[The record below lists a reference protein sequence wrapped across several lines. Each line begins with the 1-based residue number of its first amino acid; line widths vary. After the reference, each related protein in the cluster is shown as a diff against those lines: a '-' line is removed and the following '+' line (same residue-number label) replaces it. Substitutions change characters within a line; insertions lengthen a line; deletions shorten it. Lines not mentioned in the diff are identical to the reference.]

1 MREAAGP
8 RRRSIREQID
18 LFALVVVQPTV
29 AAFATVG
36 LLADRTA
43 AQEVTRPFLVWAGLL
58 LLALIF
64 AEGVWSFASRHMRR
78 QGLGVLWVK
87 LVGAGLCAILSF
99 AAAYRHL
106 GLVDRGLVTHKAGV
120 ALYFSVTAWTTVGF
134 GDVVATVQARP
145 FAAAQAL
152 GGFVFN
158 SALIGLMLHAL
169 TVTSMAAAREE
180 AGRIS

>member
-8 RRRSIREQID
+8 PRRSIREQID
-18 LFALVVVQPTV
+18 LFALVVIQPVV
-29 AAFATVG
+29 AAFAAVG
-36 LLADRTA
+36 LLGDRTA
-43 AQEVTRPFLVWAGLL
+43 AQEITRPFLVWGGLL

-106 GLVDRGLVTHKAGV
+106 GLVDNGLVTHRAGV

-152 GGFVFN
+152 AGFVFN

-169 TVTSMAAAREE
+169 TVTSIAATREE
-180 AGRIS
+180 TDRLS

>member
-1 MREAAGP
+1 MGEAAAP
-8 RRRSIREQID
+8 RRRSFREQVD
-18 LFALVVVQPTV
+18 LLALVVVQPVV
-29 AAFATVG
+29 AAFAAVG
-36 LLADRTA
+36 LLGDRTE
-43 AQEVTRPFLVWAGLL
+43 AQEVTRPFLVWGGLL

-78 QGLGVLWVK
+78 QGLGKLWVK

-106 GLVDRGLVTHKAGV
+106 GLIDGGVVTHKAGV
-120 ALYFSVTAWTTVGF
+120 ALYFSITAWTTVGF

-152 GGFVFN
+152 AGFVFN

-169 TVTSMAAAREE
+169 TVTNIAAAREE
-180 AGRIS
+180 TRNLS